1 MADTDPGLDEEGGPG
16 PGAPHPDRGP
26 GGGAGVGRPGHHLV
40 RQVVRHTEL
49 LRQRGTDLP
58 ALVGSTDPQVGT
70 LGLLQHLLP
79 DGRASRRHLAARL
92 TVEGK
97 EKFNFLGSRVMEES
111 IGDIT
116 TSVQSGKL
124 EAELEELEVLAE
136 NKNPVNLVRNTGP
149 EHQPPLLVGVVPV
162 DLEDS
167 LDTGDGR
174 VS

>member
-1 MADTDPGLDEEGGPG
+1 
-16 PGAPHPDRGP
+16 
-26 GGGAGVGRPGHHLV
+26 
-40 RQVVRHTEL
+40 
-49 LRQRGTDLP
+49 
-58 ALVGSTDPQVGT
+58 
-70 LGLLQHLLP
+70 
-79 DGRASRRHLAARL
+79 
-92 TVEGK
+92 
-97 EKFNFLGSRVMEES
+97 MEES

-167 LDTGDGR
+167 LDTGVGR